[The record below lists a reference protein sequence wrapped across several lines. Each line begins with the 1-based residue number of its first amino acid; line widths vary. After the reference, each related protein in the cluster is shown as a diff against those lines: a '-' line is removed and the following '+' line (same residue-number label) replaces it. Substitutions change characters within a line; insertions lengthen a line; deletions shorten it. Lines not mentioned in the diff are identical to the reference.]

1 MGERKYSH
9 QIHSVEMKRSSAYSV
24 IGYRRIQRDLL
35 QHWMPTLLDGQRVCE
50 FWSHFFLPP
59 PPPLLPSFPL
69 LPLPPSSVPPS
80 AVSGVII
87 TLTTLDFEM
96 QQTYQLR
103 VRATDMGT
111 PPQTSALP

>member
-50 FWSHFFLPP
+50 FWSHFRRRGEGRGGREGGGGGRKR
-59 PPPLLPSFPL
+59 SEGEGRRGKEEGEEGEGGEEGRRGRQEE
-69 LPLPPSSVPPS
+69 VWE
-80 AVSGVII
+80 G
-87 TLTTLDFEM
+87 
-96 QQTYQLR
+96 R
-103 VRATDMGT
+103 
-111 PPQTSALP
+111 